1 MSEGRVDRHIGGQ
14 MNYRDLLGWCEAYEL
29 SIEPIHANTLLRKY
43 THMVVVKRNGTRI
56 DVGQV
61 VYLALTREMGITDGR
76 GQLSWYRSGAA
87 HRTES
92 GVVEARILPFTT
104 WLYEIIEQ
112 LRAYLLE
119 IQGIRDQCV
128 AS

>member
-1 MSEGRVDRHIGGQ
+1 MSAGSVDRHIGGP
-14 MNYRDLLGWCEAYEL
+14 MNYTDLLGWCEAYEL

-43 THMVVVKRNGTRI
+43 THMIVVKRNGMRI

-92 GVVEARILPFTT
+92 GVVEARILPFTA
-104 WLYEIIEQ
+104 WLYETIEQ
-112 LRAYLLE
+112 LRTYLLE
-119 IQGIRDQCV
+119 IQGVEEQRAV
-128 AS
+128 S